1 MNGHLRRCQSVLRA
15 HVRLSTLRAQGLL
28 PPSIWRIPE
37 QAPRGFAPRSQR
49 NIKSRVRAFAATKTA
64 CLALGLVFVMR
75 LAATA
80 QVSPPAASDAA
91 AVVAADIEQT
101 VLTPDGRA
109 TTTTTKLY
117 LADAKARLEPENG
130 SGRAGYAEFHLY
142 DFERKRFYR
151 VFPDDRIYFDI
162 ELSTPLAVRAFVEGW
177 APQPPEVTVRSIP
190 LKDDDLDGVPAR
202 LALVERR
209 VGKHPTPDYA
219 LVWTA
224 VAPRR
229 LPLRVMYMQEGSR
242 TVIVSY
248 RNVESQAF
256 DPGRFSIPE
265 GFSNLSPF

>member
-1 MNGHLRRCQSVLRA
+1 MVRSDRDRYHAVATAMCLVVGVVLA
-15 HVRLSTLRAQGLL
+15 VRL
-28 PPSIWRIPE
+28 P
-37 QAPRGFAPRSQR
+37 
-49 NIKSRVRAFAATKTA
+49 
-64 CLALGLVFVMR
+64 
-75 LAATA
+75 ATA
-80 QVSPPAASDAA
+80 QVSPPAAADAT

-109 TTTTTKLY
+109 TTTTTRLY
-117 LADAKARLEPENG
+117 LADAKARLEPESE

-142 DFERKRFYR
+142 DFERKRFHR

-190 LKDDDLDGVPAR
+190 LKDDDLGGVPAR

-229 LPLRVMYMQEGSR
+229 LPLRVIYMQEGTR

-248 RNVESQAF
+248 RSMESQEF
-256 DPGRFSIPE
+256 DPGRFAIPE
-265 GFSNLSPF
+265 GFANLSPF

>member
-1 MNGHLRRCQSVLRA
+1 LRA
-15 HVRLSTLRAQGLL
+15 
-28 PPSIWRIPE
+28 
-37 QAPRGFAPRSQR
+37 
-49 NIKSRVRAFAATKTA
+49 RAFAAAKA
-64 CLALGLVFVMR
+64 AGLLGLALAVGLP
-75 LAATA
+75 ATA
-80 QVSPPAASDAA
+80 QVSPPAASDAT

-109 TTTTTKLY
+109 TTTTTRLY
-117 LADAKARLEPENG
+117 LADTKARLEPESG
-130 SGRAGYAEFHLY
+130 AGRAGYAEFHLY

-190 LKDDDLDGVPAR
+190 LKDDDLLDGVPAR

-209 VGKHPTPDYA
+209 VGTHPTPDYA
-219 LVWTA
+219 LVWTS

-229 LPLRVMYMQEGSR
+229 LPLRVMYMQEGTR

>member
-1 MNGHLRRCQSVLRA
+1 MR
-15 HVRLSTLRAQGLL
+15 
-28 PPSIWRIPE
+28 E
-37 QAPRGFAPRSQR
+37 
-49 NIKSRVRAFAATKTA
+49 RAFAATKTV
-64 CLALGLVFVMR
+64 CLAVGVV
-75 LAATA
+75 LAGCLPATA
-80 QVSPPAASDAA
+80 QGLPPAASDAT

-101 VLTPDGRA
+101 VLTMDGRA
-109 TTTTTKLY
+109 TTTTTRLY
-117 LADAKARLEPENG
+117 LADAKARLEPDSG

-229 LPLRVMYMQEGSR
+229 LPLRVMYMQEGTR

>member
-1 MNGHLRRCQSVLRA
+1 
-15 HVRLSTLRAQGLL
+15 
-28 PPSIWRIPE
+28 
-37 QAPRGFAPRSQR
+37 
-49 NIKSRVRAFAATKTA
+49 VRAFAATKTA

-75 LAATA
+75 LSATA
-80 QVSPPAASDAA
+80 QVSPPAASDAT

-101 VLTPDGRA
+101 VVTPDGRA
-109 TTTTTKLY
+109 TTTTTRLY
-117 LADAKARLEPENG
+117 LADTKARLEPESG
-130 SGRAGYAEFHLY
+130 AGRAGYAEFHLY

-177 APQPPEVTVRSIP
+177 APQPPEVAVRSIP

-202 LALVERR
+202 LALLERR
-209 VGKHPTPDYA
+209 VGTHPTPDYA

-229 LPLRVMYMQEGSR
+229 LPLRVIYIQEGTR

>member
-1 MNGHLRRCQSVLRA
+1 MVRSVRDRYQTVAAAVCFAVGVVLA
-15 HVRLSTLRAQGLL
+15 GCL
-28 PPSIWRIPE
+28 P
-37 QAPRGFAPRSQR
+37 
-49 NIKSRVRAFAATKTA
+49 
-64 CLALGLVFVMR
+64 
-75 LAATA
+75 ATA
-80 QVSPPAASDAA
+80 QVSPPAAADATV
-91 AVVAADIEQT
+91 VVAADIAQT

-109 TTTTTKLY
+109 TTTTTRLY
-117 LADAKARLEPENG
+117 LADAKARLEPESG

-190 LKDDDLDGVPAR
+190 LKDENLDGVPAR

-209 VGKHPTPDYA
+209 VGKHPMPDYA
-219 LVWTA
+219 FVWTA
-224 VAPRR
+224 VEPRR
-229 LPLRVMYMQEGSR
+229 LPLRVMYMQEGTR

-248 RNVESQAF
+248 RDVESPAL

>member
-1 MNGHLRRCQSVLRA
+1 MNGHLLRCQSVLRA

-28 PPSIWRIPE
+28 PPCIWRIPE
-37 QAPRGFAPRSQR
+37 QAPRGEAPRSQS
-49 NIKSRVRAFAATKTA
+49 NIKLRARAFAAAKA
-64 CLALGLVFVMR
+64 AGQRGLALAVGLP
-75 LAATA
+75 ATA
-80 QVSPPAASDAA
+80 QGSPPAASDAT
-91 AVVAADIEQT
+91 AVVTADIEQT
-101 VLTPDGRA
+101 VVTPDGRA
-109 TTTTTKLY
+109 TTTTTRLY
-117 LADAKARLEPENG
+117 LADAKARLEPESG

-162 ELSTPLAVRAFVEGW
+162 ELSTPLALRAFVEGW

-190 LKDDDLDGVPAR
+190 LKDEDLDGVPAR

-209 VGKHPTPDYA
+209 VGKHSMPDYA

-229 LPLRVMYMQEGSR
+229 LPLRVMYMQEGTR

-248 RNVESQAF
+248 RDVESPAL